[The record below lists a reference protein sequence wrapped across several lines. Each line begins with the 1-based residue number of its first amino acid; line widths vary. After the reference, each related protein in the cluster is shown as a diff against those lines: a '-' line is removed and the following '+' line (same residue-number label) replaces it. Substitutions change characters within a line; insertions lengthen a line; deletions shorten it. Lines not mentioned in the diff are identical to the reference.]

1 MTDQVSKS
9 TPQIKP
15 PVFRRLLVRR
25 VLLGLLLI
33 ALIPIVV
40 ISLVNFIRTRNV
52 LQSQAIGQLSS
63 LSNSYSQ
70 QVEQYINA
78 RRQALDQ
85 INQSAGFDANVAIL
99 FQGKTA
105 SSYYLAL
112 SSVTTYINQY
122 IQTPTEKIF
131 DQVSIVDSAGTVLVS
146 SNQSLVGTNLT
157 DSNFIKTLYQT
168 NFSVF
173 LLRSGWVVSKS
184 TCIGDFKNL

>member
-1 MTDQVSKS
+1 MTDQVTRS
-9 TPQIKP
+9 TPLTKP
-15 PVFRRLLVRR
+15 PVFRKLLVRR

-33 ALIPIVV
+33 ALVPIVV

-85 INQSAGFDANVAIL
+85 INQSAGFDSNVAVL
-99 FQGKTA
+99 YQGQTSTA
-105 SSYYLAL
+105 YYLAL

-131 DQVSIVDSAGTVLVS
+131 DQVSIVDSAGIVLVS
-146 SNQSLVGTNLT
+146 SNTADVGKNLT
-157 DSNFIKTLYQT
+157 DSNFIKALYQT

-173 LLRSGWVVSKS
+173 ALRSRWF
-184 TCIGDFKNL
+184 IP